1 MIAGQSPT
9 HVRWY
14 ILAILTSIMT
24 VTAFGRLNLGIAAK
38 YLQEEFSFST
48 QTMGWILG
56 AFALGYALLQIPWGW
71 AGDRFGPVRT
81 LTLAIAWWSVT
92 TVLMTLVPLLH
103 WSSLGHM
110 AWAFASVRFLTG
122 AGEAASYPNA
132 NKVVSS
138 WTAQGERGVGSSL
151 LLGGVGAGGV
161 LAPILFGATMQGWG
175 WRSAFLISGVLC
187 AAVFLLWFLY
197 STDRP
202 DDHPSVNL
210 AELRLLQR
218 SFNGERVHSF
228 SFGVTPWRKIFH
240 SRSVWALTGSY
251 FFHGYTPYIYF
262 TWFFLYL
269 TRVRGLTV
277 AKTGWWGTTPFMA
290 MTVMALLGGW
300 LSDKAVIR
308 LGRRRGRQ
316 STVWVGMTC
325 SSLLLWAGGHT
336 ANNVSAILLLA
347 FAAGFNMFAAPSWWA
362 SCIDLAPQHAGS
374 LSGLMNMCAN
384 IAGFLAPVL
393 TAWIATAFS
402 WPRALDFAACI
413 SFAAAF
419 LWIFVDAGDS
429 LEVGAEA
436 GSSHRLGVPAP
447 HRESSTG

>member
-1 MIAGQSPT
+1 
-9 HVRWY
+9 
-14 ILAILTSIMT
+14 MT

-71 AGDRFGPVRT
+71 AGDRFGPRRV
-81 LTLAIAWWSVT
+81 LTLAIAWWSVA
-92 TVLMTLVPLLH
+92 TVLMPLVPLLH
-103 WSSLGHM
+103 FGSLWQM
-110 AWAFASVRFLTG
+110 AWGFALVRFLTG

-138 WTAQGERGVGSSL
+138 WAGEGERGVGSSL

-161 LAPILFGATMQGWG
+161 LAPVLFGATMQGWG
-175 WRSAFLISGVLC
+175 WRSAFLISGVLA
-187 AAVFLLWFLY
+187 AAVSLLWFEY

-202 DDHPSVNL
+202 EQHPSINL
-210 AELRLLQR
+210 AELRLLHGSLDR
-218 SFNGERVHSF
+218 EAVHSF
-228 SFGVTPWRKIFH
+228 SLGATPWRKIFR
-240 SRSVWALTGSY
+240 STSVWALIGSY

-277 AKTGWWGTTPFMA
+277 AKTGWWGTTPFIA

-300 LSDKAVIR
+300 LSDKAVTR

-336 ANNVSAILLLA
+336 ANNASAILLLA
-347 FAAGFNMFAAPSWWA
+347 LAAGFNTFAAPSWWA

-384 IAGFLAPVL
+384 IAGFLSPVV
-393 TAWIATAFS
+393 TASIATAFGWS
-402 WPRALDFAACI
+402 RALDFAAFL
-413 SFAAAF
+413 SFAAAI
-419 LWIFVDAGDS
+419 LWIFVDASDR
-429 LEVGAEA
+429 LEVEDQA
-436 GSSHRLGVPAP
+436 SSTADPLGVSMAHSEKPQGMSAA
-447 HRESSTG
+447 S